1 MPPEAKSAITPFGG
15 NFVQT
20 ALNRTALDIQSGAAD
35 IVVLTGAECGY
46 TQARARRQNVKLQW
60 SEAPGKPDLEIG
72 HDVPMSHDAEQKRG
86 IRRPVVMYPIFENAL
101 RYARGESIAAHLER
115 VSRLW
120 AGFSA
125 VASRN
130 PHAWIREAKSAEEI
144 RTPGP
149 DNRHGELPVS
159 EAHEQ
164 QQQRRPGRGADPVQ
178 RRDGAARWAFRR
190 PASSTP
196 GRVPTPTTPTTSPSA
211 TTCAP
216 RRRSASRA
224 ERVLELAGLTVG
236 ELAHVDLYSCFPVA
250 VQVAAREIGLS
261 EGRPLTVTGGL
272 TFGGGPLNN
281 YVMHGVAR
289 MAEVLRGDPGTK
301 GLCTANG
308 GFLTK
313 HALVV
318 YSTEPPPRPFRHE
331 DVQPL
336 VDATPKRA
344 ALVDY
349 EGPATIESYTVEFEG
364 ESPALGHAAIL
375 TPDGRRSWANSPSA
389 EVAAAMTREEFCGR
403 PVRVR
408 DGVFEA

>member
-1 MPPEAKSAITPFGG
+1 M
-15 NFVQT
+15 
-20 ALNRTALDIQSGAAD
+20 L
-35 IVVLTGAECGY
+35 
-46 TQARARRQNVKLQW
+46 
-60 SEAPGKPDLEIG
+60 
-72 HDVPMSHDAEQKRG
+72 HDAEQKRG

-101 RYARGESIAAHLER
+101 RCARGESIGAHLER

-125 VASRN
+125 VAAKN
-130 PHAWIREAKSAEEI
+130 PHAWIREAKSAEQI

-149 DNRHGELPVS
+149 DNRMVSFPYPKLMNSNNNVDQGAALILCSLEAARRLGIPESRFVFPWAGTDAHDTYTVS
-159 EAHEQ
+159 ERDDLRSSPAI
-164 QQQRRPGRGADPVQ
+164 RFAGR
-178 RRDGAARWAFRR
+178 
-190 PASSTP
+190 
-196 GRVPTPTTPTTSPSA
+196 
-211 TTCAP
+211 
-216 RRRSASRA
+216 
-224 ERVLELAGLTVG
+224 RVLELAGVGVG

-250 VQVAAREIGLS
+250 VQVAAHELGLS
-261 EGRPLTVTGGL
+261 ESRPLTVTGGL
-272 TFGGGPLNN
+272 TFGGGPMNN

-289 MAEVLRGDPGTK
+289 MAEVLRADPGKK

-336 VDATPKRA
+336 VDATPSRE

-349 EGPATIESYTVEFEG
+349 EGPATIESYTVEYEG
-364 ESPALGHAAIL
+364 EAPALGHAAIL

-389 EVAAAMTREEFCGR
+389 EVATAMTREEFCGKA
-403 PVRVR
+403 VRVR
-408 DGVFEA
+408 DGLFDA